1 MERLHARY
9 STGPERILSV
19 ARLSTKPLGSTPKEA
34 TMQDRPY
41 LALIDHET
49 SGNRCDVTPLF
60 ADHDAFAA
68 LVDDLAVLVEP
79 LGFDLVAGIDALG
92 FILGAALA
100 LRTQHGFVPIRK
112 GGKLPVAVATA
123 ECVDYTGQ
131 HKTLEL
137 RRDALAP
144 GRRVLVVDEWIETG
158 AQVRAA
164 IQLIEGQGGII
175 AGIASLHMDDNE
187 HTEPLRATYTCIQ
200 AAPAM

>member
-1 MERLHARY
+1 M
-9 STGPERILSV
+9 P
-19 ARLSTKPLGSTPKEA
+19 
-34 TMQDRPY
+34 DRPY

-68 LVDDLAVLVEP
+68 LVDDLAARVEP
-79 LGFDLVAGIDALG
+79 LGLDLVAGIDALG
-92 FILGAALA
+92 FILGAALS
-100 LRTQHGFVPIRK
+100 LRCHVGFVPIRK
-112 GGKLPVAVATA
+112 GGKLPVAVDTA

-131 HKTLEL
+131 RKTLEL
-137 RRDALAP
+137 RQDALAP
-144 GRRVLVVDEWIETG
+144 GKRVLVVDEWIETG

-187 HTEPLRATYTCIQ
+187 HTEPLRATYICVQ
-200 AAPAM
+200 AAPDV